1 MDNEVL
7 KSKTLLVIIVTLL
20 TMAAEIGFGIY
31 TKSMA
36 LTADG
41 FHMGTHA
48 LALFITFLVCSVV
61 SRYKDKEDVLN
72 ALGGYTS
79 ALFLGLTSLGI
90 LYESVERFIHPK
102 TISFNEAIW
111 VTVIGLIVNI
121 ICVLIMSDK
130 HAHIHGKTCHAHKH
144 EHTHGDKKE
153 NLNFKAAYL
162 HILADALTSVMA
174 IIALTCGKYFGW
186 VFLDPLIGV
195 VGGLIILKWSVDLI
209 KSSFNILISSPSH
222 N

>member
-1 MDNEVL
+1 MDNEIL
-7 KSKTLLVIIVTLL
+7 KNKTLLVIIVTLL
-20 TMAAEIGFGIY
+20 TMFAEIGFGIY

-48 LALFITFLVCSVV
+48 LALSITFLVCIIVA
-61 SRYKDKEDVLN
+61 RYKNREETLN

-90 LYESVERFIHPK
+90 LYESIERFIHPQS
-102 TISFNEAIW
+102 ISFNEAIL

-121 ICVLIMSDK
+121 VCVLIMSEN
-130 HAHIHGKTCHAHKH
+130 HIHCHTHQEHTKHTHKH
-144 EHTHGDKKE
+144 KE

-186 VFLDPLIGV
+186 VFLDPLIGI
-195 VGGLIILKWSVDLI
+195 VGGLIILKWSVGLI
-209 KSSFNILISSPSH
+209 KSSFNILIGSPLKK
-222 N
+222 

>member
-1 MDNEVL
+1 MDNEIL
-7 KSKTLLVIIVTLL
+7 KNKTLLVIIVTLL

-48 LALFITFLVCSVV
+48 LALSITYLVCVV
-61 SRYKDKEDVLN
+61 VTRYKNREEILN

-90 LYESVERFIHPK
+90 LYESVERFIHPQS
-102 TISFNEAIW
+102 ISFNEAIL

-121 ICVLIMSDK
+121 VCVLIMSEN
-130 HAHIHGKTCHAHKH
+130 HIHCHTHQEHTKHAHKH
-144 EHTHGDKKE
+144 KE

-186 VFLDPLIGV
+186 VFLDPLIGI
-195 VGGLIILKWSVDLI
+195 VGGLIILKWSVGLI
-209 KSSFNILISSPSH
+209 KSSFNILIGSPLKK
-222 N
+222 

>member
-1 MDNEVL
+1 MDNEIL
-7 KSKTLLVIIVTLL
+7 KNKTLLVIIVTLL
-20 TMAAEIGFGIY
+20 TMVAEIGFGIY

-48 LALFITFLVCSVV
+48 LALSITYLVCVV
-61 SRYKDKEDVLN
+61 VTRYKNREEILN

-90 LYESVERFIHPK
+90 LYESVERFIHPQS
-102 TISFNEAIW
+102 ISFNEAIL

-121 ICVLIMSDK
+121 VCVLIMSEN
-130 HAHIHGKTCHAHKH
+130 HIHCHTHQEHTKHAHKH
-144 EHTHGDKKE
+144 KE

-174 IIALTCGKYFGW
+174 ITALTCGKYFGW
-186 VFLDPLIGV
+186 VFLDPLIGI
-195 VGGLIILKWSVDLI
+195 VGGLIILKWSVGLI
-209 KSSFNILISSPSH
+209 KSSFNILIGSPLKK
-222 N
+222 

>member
-1 MDNEVL
+1 MDNEIL
-7 KSKTLLVIIVTLL
+7 KNKTLLVIIVTLL
-20 TMAAEIGFGIY
+20 TMVAEIGFGIY

-48 LALFITFLVCSVV
+48 LALSITYLVCVV
-61 SRYKDKEDVLN
+61 VTRYKNREEILN

-90 LYESVERFIHPK
+90 LYESVERFIHPQS
-102 TISFNEAIW
+102 ISFNEAIL

-121 ICVLIMSDK
+121 VCVLIMSEN
-130 HAHIHGKTCHAHKH
+130 HIHCHTHQEHTKHAHKH
-144 EHTHGDKKE
+144 KE

-186 VFLDPLIGV
+186 VFLDPLIGI
-195 VGGLIILKWSVDLI
+195 VGGLIILKWSVGLI
-209 KSSFNILISSPSH
+209 KSSFNILIGSPLKK
-222 N
+222 

>member
-1 MDNEVL
+1 MNNEVL
-7 KSKTLLVIIVTLL
+7 KTKTLMVIAVTLL
-20 TMAAEIGFGIY
+20 TMIAEISFGFI

-48 LALFITFLVCSVV
+48 LALFITLLVCLVIA
-61 SRYKDKEDVLN
+61 RYKDKEDILN

-79 ALFLGLTSLGI
+79 ALFLGATSIGI
-90 LYESVERFIHPK
+90 IYESVSRFINPQ
-102 TISFNEAIW
+102 TISFNEAIL
-111 VTVIGLIVNI
+111 VTVVGLIVNL
-121 ICVLIMSDK
+121 ICIFIMSDGHGHHHL
-130 HAHIHGKTCHAHKH
+130 HAHQHQP
-144 EHTHGDKKE
+144 EHHHKE

-174 IIALTCGKYFGW
+174 ILALLCGKYFGW
-186 VFLDPLIGV
+186 VFFDPLIGL

-209 KSSFNILISSPSH
+209 KSSFNILIGTPCVKKD
-222 N
+222 

>member
-1 MDNEVL
+1 MDNEIL
-7 KSKTLLVIIVTLL
+7 KNKTLLVIIVTLL
-20 TMAAEIGFGIY
+20 TMFAEIGFGIY

-48 LALFITFLVCSVV
+48 LALSITFLVCIIIA
-61 SRYKDKEDVLN
+61 RYKNREETLN

-90 LYESVERFIHPK
+90 LYESIERFIHPQS
-102 TISFNEAIW
+102 ISFNEAIL

-121 ICVLIMSDK
+121 VCVLIMSEN
-130 HAHIHGKTCHAHKH
+130 HIHCHTHQEHTKHTHKH
-144 EHTHGDKKE
+144 KE

-186 VFLDPLIGV
+186 VFLDPLIGI
-195 VGGLIILKWSVDLI
+195 VGGLIILKWSVGLI
-209 KSSFNILISSPSH
+209 KSSFNILIGSPLKK
-222 N
+222 

>member
-1 MDNEVL
+1 MDNEIL
-7 KSKTLLVIIVTLL
+7 KNKTLLVIIVTLL
-20 TMAAEIGFGIY
+20 TMFAEIGFGIY

-48 LALFITFLVCSVV
+48 LALSITFLVCIIVA
-61 SRYKDKEDVLN
+61 RYKNREETLN

-90 LYESVERFIHPK
+90 LYESIERFIHPQS
-102 TISFNEAIW
+102 ISFNEAIL

-121 ICVLIMSDK
+121 VCVLIMSEN
-130 HAHIHGKTCHAHKH
+130 HIHCHTHQEHTKHAHKH
-144 EHTHGDKKE
+144 KE

-186 VFLDPLIGV
+186 VFLDPLIGI
-195 VGGLIILKWSVDLI
+195 VGGLIILKWSVGLI
-209 KSSFNILISSPSH
+209 KSSFNILIGSPLKK
-222 N
+222 

>member
-1 MDNEVL
+1 MNNEIL
-7 KSKTLLVIIVTLL
+7 KTKTLLVIAVTLI
-20 TMAAEIGFGIY
+20 TMVAEISFGII

-48 LALFITFLVCSVV
+48 LALFITFLVCLVIAK
-61 SRYKDKEDVLN
+61 YKDKEEILN

-79 ALFLGLTSLGI
+79 ALFLGATSLGI
-90 LYESVERFIHPK
+90 IYESISRFINPQS
-102 TISFNEAIW
+102 ISFNEAIL

-121 ICVLIMSDK
+121 ICILIMSD
-130 HAHIHGKTCHAHKH
+130 HHGHNHLHNHNHEPEH
-144 EHTHGDKKE
+144 EHKE

-174 IIALTCGKYFGW
+174 ILALLCGKYFGW
-186 VFLDPLIGV
+186 VFFDPLIGM
-195 VGGLIILKWSVDLI
+195 VGGLIILKWSIDLI
-209 KSSFNILISSPSH
+209 KSSFNILIGTPCSKKA
-222 N
+222 